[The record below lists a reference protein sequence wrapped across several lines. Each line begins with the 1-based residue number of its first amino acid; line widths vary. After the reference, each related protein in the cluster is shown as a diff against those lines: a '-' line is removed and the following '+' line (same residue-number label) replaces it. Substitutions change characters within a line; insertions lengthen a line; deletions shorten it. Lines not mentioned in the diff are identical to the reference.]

1 MRFFREFVDT
11 AKKFFCGT
19 PGSEAPLEKEADRE
33 KRRDQAEDNL
43 LRLGRE
49 WTEKGPAFAVSVMA
63 VLIGIAFVVMGE
75 GRELVSLM
83 GAFGWGMFILAAAAG
98 IFGLIVIWRM
108 SEKAKQVGRDRA
120 KWQEVIYAC
129 DREERSELMSLLERL
144 TKDAES

>member
-49 WTEKGPAFAVSVMA
+49 WTEKGPAFAISVMA
-63 VLIGIAFVVMGE
+63 ILISVGLSVMAEIGRSISSAGAFV
-75 GRELVSLM
+75 
-83 GAFGWGMFILAAAAG
+83 WGLFILAFAAV
-98 IFGLIVIWRM
+98 IFSVIVVWGM
-108 SEKAKQVGRDRA
+108 SEKAKQAGQNRA
-120 KWQEVIYAC
+120 KWQEVIYVC